1 MSISTF
7 AYDHTLPSLPIPELH
22 ETCENLKSLIR
33 PLVSD
38 EMYQKSLAAID
49 ALATQGEPLQALLQ
63 KEAASDAANA
73 SWLRPIWDDMYLS
86 FRSMLPVNMNYC
98 YQLSQDRWG
107 ENGLGTFIHA
117 LAQTI
122 GRMRTESLP
131 PESAR
136 DAFLSMDTI
145 DYTIHTRIPGRVKD
159 SWFFPPLS
167 SPMTA
172 SALCGG
178 HFFILSLTDDDG
190 IVLSP
195 ASLSQALADIRL
207 LAAKMPPEEAGIGAM
222 TCCDRSSAAALRD
235 MLLEHPKNR
244 FSLARIEKSLFTVCL
259 DEESDENF
267 NLRLIAGSVQ
277 NRFYDKSLQIIS
289 DDTYTGVSLEHS
301 SCDGGIWVYLL
312 GQVDACIQSADASTS
327 DATAHIIPLHWCIS
341 DSTRAK
347 LTDAASQYMA
357 TADKLSASDRIL
369 PALSRGSI
377 KALGCS
383 PDALVQQLFQ
393 AAYFSLTGQVRS
405 AYEAVAT
412 RGFYQGRT
420 ECMRPVTDAST
431 AFVRAL
437 YEGSDDAAL
446 SEKLDAAVN
455 AHGERIKY
463 TQRAHGAE
471 RHISGLS
478 MMAQIENLPLP
489 DILSDEGYQALR
501 HDIICTSSTTAPYI
515 DFFSFGP
522 TMADGLG
529 IGYGIAADGLHIAVS
544 AYDDSNIVPEQF
556 IDEIQKA
563 ASKIIMLRSAN

>member
-7 AYDHTLPSLPIPELH
+7 AYDHTLPSLPIPELQ

-38 EMYQKSLAAID
+38 ETYQKSLDAIN

-63 KEAASDAANA
+63 NEAANDAANA

-86 FRSMLPVNMNYC
+86 FRDMLPVNMNYC
-98 YQLSQDRWG
+98 YQLAQKRWG
-107 ENGLGTFIHA
+107 ESNLGAFICA
-117 LAQTI
+117 LTQTI
-122 GRMRTESLP
+122 ERMRTESLP
-131 PESAR
+131 PEPAR
-136 DAFLSMDTI
+136 DAFLSMDTV

-172 SALCGG
+172 SVLCGG
-178 HFFILSLTDDDG
+178 HFFILSLTDADG

-195 ASLSQALADIRL
+195 ASLSQALADIRQQ
-207 LAAKMPPEEAGIGAM
+207 AAKMRPEEAGVGTM
-222 TCCDRSSAAALRD
+222 TCCDRTNAAVLRD

-244 FSLARIEKSLFTVCL
+244 FSLAGIEKSLFTVCL
-259 DEESDENF
+259 DEASDANF
-267 NLRLIAGSVQ
+267 NLSLIAGSSQ

-289 DDTYTGVSLEHS
+289 NGTHAGVSLEHS

-312 GQVDACIQSADASTS
+312 SQVDACIQSSDASTS
-327 DATAHIIPLHWCIS
+327 DATAHIAPLHWCVS

-347 LTDAASQYMA
+347 LTESASQYQ
-357 TADKLSASDRIL
+357 TVVDKLSAADRII

-420 ECMRPVTDAST
+420 ECMRPVTEAST

-437 YEGSDDAAL
+437 YEDSDDATL

-463 TQRAHGAE
+463 TQRALGAE

-478 MMAQIENLPLP
+478 MMAQTADLPLP
-489 DILSDEGYQALR
+489 DILSDAGYQALR

-522 TMADGLG
+522 TMNDGLG
-529 IGYGIAADGLHIAVS
+529 IGYGIAADGLRIAVS
-544 AYDDSNIVPEQF
+544 AYDDSNVDPTQF
-556 IDEIQKA
+556 IDEIEKA
-563 ASKIIMLRSAN
+563 ASKIFKLRGAN